1 MGLKKPAFIVFIV
14 GLVVLLALVIGIVT
28 WLLIRRRR
36 MNAQVKQQAGRIQI
50 GSLPSIKIEPQNPS
64 GKSGNLHEKI
74 ERALATK
81 VKAQIGALTQK
92 KRQRKEEESQ
102 LGALTQKKRTK
113 RFGDSIDSRDDI
125 AFPKLAVASVDIED
139 P

>member
-14 GLVVLLALVIGIVT
+14 GLVVALALVTGIVT

-36 MNAQVKQQAGRIQI
+36 MNAQVKQQANRIQI
-50 GSLPSIKIEPQNPS
+50 GSLPSIKIEPQNP
-64 GKSGNLHEKI
+64 SGNLHEKI

-125 AFPKLAVASVDIED
+125 AFPKLAVASVDSED

>member
-50 GSLPSIKIEPQNPS
+50 GSLPSIKIEPQNP
-64 GKSGNLHEKI
+64 SGNLHEKI